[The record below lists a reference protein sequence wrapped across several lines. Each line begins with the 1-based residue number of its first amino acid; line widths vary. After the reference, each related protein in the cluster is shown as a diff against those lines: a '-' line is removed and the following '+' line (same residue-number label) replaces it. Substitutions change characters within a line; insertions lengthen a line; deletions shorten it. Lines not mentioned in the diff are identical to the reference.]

1 MLVAIDGPA
10 GAGKSS
16 VARAAAAALG
26 FTYLDTGAMY
36 RSVGLLWTRDP
47 TRAPGEIAGSVE
59 IELGERVVVDGED
72 VTEAIRSPAASAAA
86 SRVAADPEVREAMVA
101 LQRALIRTGDW
112 VAEGRDIATVVA
124 PDAEVKIFLT
134 ASDEIRAQRR
144 ARELEIDV
152 AGVLAEQQ
160 ERDERDRDRAHS
172 PLVAAV
178 DSVLLDTGGL
188 DLEAVVERVVG
199 LARAHRQA

>member
-36 RSVGLLWTRDP
+36 RCVGLVWSREP
-47 TRAPGEIAGSVE
+47 TRAAGEIAGSVE
-59 IELGERVVVDGED
+59 IEMGVRVVVDG
-72 VTEAIRSPAASAAA
+72 A

-101 LQRALIRTGDW
+101 LQRRLIRSGDW

-134 ASDEIRAQRR
+134 ASDEVRAERR
-144 ARELEIDV
+144 ARELGVDV
-152 AGVLAEQQ
+152 AGVLAEQR
-160 ERDERDRDRAHS
+160 ERDGRDRERAHS

>member
-36 RSVGLLWTRDP
+36 RCVGLMWTRDP
-47 TRAPGEIAGSVE
+47 TRSIGEIAAGVE
-59 IELGERVVVDGED
+59 IELGDRVVLDGED
-72 VTEAIRSPAASAAA
+72 VTEAIRAPEVSAAA
-86 SRVAADPEVREAMVA
+86 SEVAADPRVRKAMVA
-101 LQRALIRTGDW
+101 LQRALISRGDW

-134 ASDEIRAQRR
+134 ADDEVRAERR
-144 ARELEIDV
+144 ARELGVDV
-152 AGVLAEQQ
+152 AAVLDDQR
-160 ERDERDRDRAHS
+160 ERDARDRDRAHS
-172 PLVAAV
+172 PLVVADGA
-178 DSVLLDTGGL
+178 VLLDTGGL
-188 DLEAVVERVVG
+188 TLAAVVERVVD
-199 LARAHRQA
+199 LARAHRPT

>member
-16 VARAAAAALG
+16 VARAAADALG

-36 RSVGLLWTRDP
+36 RSVGLLWSRDP
-47 TRAPGEIAGSVE
+47 TRPAGEIADSVE

-72 VTEAIRSPAASAAA
+72 VTEAIRSPEASAAA
-86 SRVAADPEVREAMVA
+86 SRVAADPAVRRAMVA
-101 LQRALIRTGDW
+101 LQRALIRSGDW

-134 ASDEIRAQRR
+134 ASDEVRAERR
-144 ARELEIDV
+144 ARELGTDV
-152 AGVLAEQQ
+152 GDVLAEQR
-160 ERDERDRDRAHS
+160 ERDGRDRARAHS
-172 PLVAAV
+172 PLFAAE
-178 DSVLLDTGGL
+178 DAVLLDTGGL

-199 LARAHRQA
+199 LARAHRPG

>member
-101 LQRALIRTGDW
+101 LQRGLIRTGDW